1 MGVDLRQVVA
11 GILTITMFVMLGQ
24 MIKRDHF
31 DSLQET
37 LPGESRDVQ
46 FDSANTI
53 VNDGLVK
60 LSKRSKGP
68 WMEDIQELKPC
79 WSRTDFDEIERF
91 RGYVTFSLTNGPE
104 YHVSQI
110 ADAVVVARYLSA
122 TLVLPDIR
130 GSKPGDER
138 NFEDI
143 YDVEKFMKSLD
154 GIVKVAKE
162 LPNEISIRDLA
173 AVKVPNRVT
182 EDHIVES
189 VEPIFRSKGNI
200 RLATYFPTVNMR
212 KTAQKSS
219 VDSVACLGMFG
230 TLELQAEVHEVVD
243 SMIERLRTL
252 SRKSDGQFIAVDLRV
267 EILEKKN
274 CHRSGSTGAKS
285 CYNAE
290 EIALFL
296 RKVGFGTDT
305 TIYLTQSRWDN
316 SLSVLK
322 DIFPK
327 TYTKETIMPEEKK
340 GKFLESEDSEFEKVI
355 DFYICSQSDVFVP
368 AISGL
373 FYANVAGKRIAS
385 GKPQIL
391 VPADIPG
398 TSAAVTNYLSPYVAK
413 KNHLAYSCFC

>member
-11 GILTITMFVMLGQ
+11 AVLTLTMFVMLGQ

-31 DSLQET
+31 DSLRET
-37 LPGESRDVQ
+37 LPGESLDVQ
-46 FDSANTI
+46 FNGANTI
-53 VNDGLVK
+53 AHDGLVK

-68 WMEDIQELKPC
+68 WMEGIQELKPC
-79 WSRTDFDEIERF
+79 WSKADSDEIGQS

-110 ADAVVVARYLSA
+110 ADAVVVASYLSA

-130 GSKPGDER
+130 GSKPGDGR

-154 GIVKVAKE
+154 GIVKVVKE

-182 EDHIVES
+182 KDHIVES

-200 RLATYFPTVNMR
+200 RLATYFPTLNMR
-212 KTAQKSS
+212 RTAQKTS

-230 TLELQAEVHEVVD
+230 TLELQAEAVEVID

-252 SRKSDGQFIAVDLRV
+252 SCKSDGQFIAVDLRV
-267 EILEKKN
+267 DILKNKN
-274 CHRSGSTGAKS
+274 CHESRSTRVKN
-285 CYNAE
+285 CYNAQ

-296 RKVGFGTDT
+296 RKVGFDIDT
-305 TIYLTQSRWDN
+305 TIYLTQSRWEN

-340 GKFLESEDSEFEKVI
+340 GKFLEYEDSEFEKVI
-355 DFYICSQSDVFVP
+355 DLYICSQSDVFVP

-391 VPADIPG
+391 VPADISALRSGG
-398 TSAAVTNYLSPYVAK
+398 TSKGCWFDA
-413 KNHLAYSCFC
+413 